1 VLLLMK
7 ANRVDTASRSRYRK
21 PQTPKLT
28 RKRRVGQ
35 PKRSMM
41 VALAIPPPSHIVC
54 KPLAAKP
61 GTVDQSAFPGIGISA
76 VNESS
81 SEGGNDSGCEHDR
94 VVAIY
99 ESLLIFDHSAGP
111 IDRRS

>member
-1 VLLLMK
+1 VRLLMK
-7 ANRVDTASRSRYRK
+7 ANRADTASRSRYRK

-28 RKRRVGQ
+28 RQRRVGQ

-41 VALAIPPPSHIVC
+41 VALAVPPPSHIIC
-54 KPLAAKP
+54 KPLTAKL
-61 GTVDQSAFPGIGISA
+61 GTDHQSAFPGIGISA
-76 VNESS
+76 VNEPS
-81 SEGGNDSGCEHDR
+81 SEGGNYSGCEHDR

-99 ESLLIFDHSAGP
+99 ESLLIFDHSAGS